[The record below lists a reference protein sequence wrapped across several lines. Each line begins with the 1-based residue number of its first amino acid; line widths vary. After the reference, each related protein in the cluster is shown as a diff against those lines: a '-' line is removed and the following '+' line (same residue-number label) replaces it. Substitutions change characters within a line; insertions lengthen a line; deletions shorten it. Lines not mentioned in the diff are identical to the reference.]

1 MKTNRLLALDVVRVM
16 AIVAISVKHMWGG
29 PPGSDSIFRELISPW
44 SVPVFFFLTGYLWTS
59 GRTLRREIR
68 TRARTLLV
76 PYLGWL
82 VVIAVTVTVL
92 HVHSAFPGELLK
104 SALWGGAHANG
115 PFAVFWF
122 LPTLFLVALLLRS
135 LERVPP
141 PVAWI
146 VATAG
151 LVTAWLDPGLFAD
164 VPLDAALA
172 FPCLIYCLAGRALRQ
187 LTLPDSSALRAMV
200 AAAIG
205 LAGISS
211 YVGHLIRPPD
221 IKYGNFGTPV
231 TGVLLS
237 IAICAALVVFAQAVF
252 PDTTQG
258 PVVNEMATAST
269 VVQLTHLGLFQGLVA
284 LGLIAPI
291 TFCLGLTLSWSTGI
305 VLHRT
310 PLSRYLLGAARL
322 ERHAVEPGPRPPGWR
337 TPGSR

>member
-1 MKTNRLLALDVVRVM
+1 VKTNRLVALDVVRVV

-29 PPGSDSIFRELISPW
+29 APGSDNFFRELISPW

-68 TRARTLLV
+68 SRARTLLV

-82 VVIAVTVTVL
+82 IVIAVMVTVV
-92 HVHSAFPGELLK
+92 HVHSGFPGELLK

-122 LPTLFLVALLLRS
+122 LPTLFLVAVLLRS
-135 LERVPP
+135 LERLPP
-141 PVAWI
+141 AVAWI

-151 LVTAWLDPGLFAD
+151 LVAAWLDAGLFAD

-172 FPCLIYCLAGRALRQ
+172 FPCLIYCLAGRALQQ
-187 LTLPDSSALRAMV
+187 LSLPDSRALRAMV

-205 LAGISS
+205 VVAVSLSL
-211 YVGHLIRPPD
+211 GHLIRPPD

-231 TGVLLS
+231 TGVLVS
-237 IAICAALVVFAQAVF
+237 IAICAALVVFAQAAF

-258 PVVNEMATAST
+258 PVVNEMATVST

-284 LGLIAPI
+284 VGLIAPI
-291 TFCLGLTLSWSTGI
+291 TFCLGLTLGWSMGI
-305 VLHRT
+305 ALHRT
-310 PLSRYLLGAARL
+310 PLSRYLVGASRR
-322 ERHAVEPGPRPPGWR
+322 EWRAVER
-337 TPGSR
+337 TRREPAAVG